1 MTDVLIGFVLSLAL
15 VILSLTG
22 WYSIKDLAATFL
34 RTSATPSRCL
44 PSLLPEYMI
53 ASPLFVIFYCMT
65 LDARKVS
72 WILRETRSDEHETGS
87 YC

>member
-1 MTDVLIGFVLSLAL
+1 MYL
-15 VILSLTG
+15 VKAISHGVNFYNLTE
-22 WYSIKDLAATFL
+22 SF
-34 RTSATPSRCL
+34 
-44 PSLLPEYMI
+44 
-53 ASPLFVIFYCMT
+53 FYCMT